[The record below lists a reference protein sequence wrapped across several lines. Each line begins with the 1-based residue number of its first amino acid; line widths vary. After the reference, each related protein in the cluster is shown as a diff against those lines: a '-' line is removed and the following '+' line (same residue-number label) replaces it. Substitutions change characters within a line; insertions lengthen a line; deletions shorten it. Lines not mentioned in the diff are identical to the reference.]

1 MKFGRVLWNG
11 TLVVAASLGD
21 RWFNFTVAVARV
33 LPKDSLPFSD
43 GIRDVG
49 DLIRSGRL
57 TPEACRRVADRMVG
71 QGAFEDCWFSAP
83 PAFTLPWRPGKVIA
97 IGRNYAAHVAEFDNQ
112 LPEEPVFFSK
122 ANSACIGPGEPVC
135 FDASLGRVDHEGEL
149 GVVIGRRACRV
160 SEGDAMAHVAGY
172 TLVNDVTARDM
183 QRAAMAEGN
192 PWFCAKSVDTFCPL
206 GPVMATPEHFS
217 EPVETPLEVRVNGE
231 TRQQSDTGRLIFG
244 IPRLIAA
251 VSRFITLEPG
261 DLISTGTPEGVSP
274 LKDGDV
280 MEVLNPVLGVL
291 ANPVRVAA
299 DR

>member
-1 MKFGRVLWNG
+1 MQFGRVLWNG
-11 TLVVAASLGD
+11 TPVIAAPLGD
-21 RWFNFTVAVARV
+21 RWFNFTVAAARA
-33 LPKDSLPFSD
+33 LPKDGLPFSD

-49 DLIRSGRL
+49 DLIRSGRF
-57 TPEACRRVADRMVG
+57 TPETYRRVADRMEG
-71 QGAFEDCWFSAP
+71 RDAFEDCWFP
-83 PAFTLPWRPGKVIA
+83 GVPAFTLPWRPGKVIA

-122 ANSACIGPGEPVC
+122 ANSACIGPGEPVR

-160 SEGDAMAHVAGY
+160 SEKDAMAHVAGY

-206 GPVMATPEHFS
+206 GPVVAMPELFS

-261 DLISTGTPEGVSP
+261 DLISTGTPEGVSA
-274 LKDGDV
+274 LKDGDE

>member
-11 TLVVAASLGD
+11 IPVVAASLGD
-21 RWFNFTVAVARV
+21 RWFNFTVAAARA
-33 LPKDSLPFSD
+33 LPKDCAPFAD
-43 GIRDVG
+43 GTGDVG
-49 DLIRSGRL
+49 DLIRSGRF
-57 TPEACRRVADRMVG
+57 TPETYRRVADRMEG
-71 QGAFEDCWFSAP
+71 QGAFEDCWFAAA

-97 IGRNYAAHVAEFDNQ
+97 IGRNYAAHVAEFDNR
-112 LPEEPVFFSK
+112 LPEDPIFFAK
-122 ANSACIGPGEPVC
+122 ANSACIGPGEPVR

-160 SEGDAMAHVAGY
+160 SEADAISHVAGY

-183 QRAAMAEGN
+183 QRAAMTEGN

-206 GPVMATPEHFS
+206 GPVVAMPDLFPE
-217 EPVETPLEVRVNGE
+217 PLATPLEVRVNGE

-280 MEVLNPVLGVL
+280 VEVLNPVLGTL

>member
-11 TLVVAASLGD
+11 TPVIAASLGD
-21 RWFNFTVAVARV
+21 RWFNFTVAAARA
-33 LPKDSLPFSD
+33 LPGESEPFSD
-43 GIRDVG
+43 GIRNVG
-49 DLIRSGRL
+49 DLIRSERFSRD
-57 TPEACRRVADRMVG
+57 TCRRVADRMAADRECG
-71 QGAFEDCWFSAP
+71 ECWFAGT

-112 LPEEPVFFSK
+112 LPEEPVFFAK

-135 FDASLGRVDHEGEL
+135 FGASLGRVDHEGEL

-160 SEGDAMAHVAGY
+160 SEADAMAHVAGY

-192 PWFCAKSVDTFCPL
+192 PWFCAKSVDSFCPL
-206 GPVMATPEHFS
+206 GPVVAMPELFP
-217 EPVETPLEVRVNGE
+217 EPLATPLEVRVNGE

-280 MEVLNPVLGVL
+280 VEVLNPVLGTL

>member
-11 TLVVAASLGD
+11 TPVIAASLGD
-21 RWFNFTVAVARV
+21 RWFNFTVAAARV
-33 LPKDSLPFSD
+33 LPNDRIPFSD

-49 DLIRSGRL
+49 DLIRSGRF
-57 TPEACRRVADRMVG
+57 TPETYRRVADRMEG
-71 QGAFEDCWFSAP
+71 QGAFEDCWFPAA

-112 LPEEPVFFSK
+112 LPEEPIFFSK

-135 FDASLGRVDHEGEL
+135 FSASLGRVDHEGEL

-160 SEGDAMAHVAGY
+160 SEADAMAHVAGY

-183 QRAAMAEGN
+183 QRAAMTEGN

-206 GPVMATPEHFS
+206 GPVVAMPELFP
-217 EPVETPLEVRVNGE
+217 EPVETTLEVRVNGE

-274 LKDGDV
+274 LKDGDLV
-280 MEVLNPVLGVL
+280 EVQNPVLGVL